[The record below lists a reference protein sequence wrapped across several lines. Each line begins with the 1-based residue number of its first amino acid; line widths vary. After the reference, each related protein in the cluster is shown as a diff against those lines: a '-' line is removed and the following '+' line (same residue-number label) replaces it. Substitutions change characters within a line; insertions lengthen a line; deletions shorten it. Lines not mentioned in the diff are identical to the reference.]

1 MAIFTVAA
9 VAFLPLVFP
18 LFCAPFAFLGA
29 LARHPF
35 VALAVKVCRGAG
47 FGETY
52 RVSAY
57 ATGLSQLASL
67 AGSLVPIIGPLLALG
82 LAVYVSGLGIK
93 GAHGTNART
102 VVSSRFG
109 RRCERRVGKITFRQR
124 GWRGMQNGLLIE
136 LTQREFDALLTLD
149 QGIPHKQSLKESG
162 A

>member
-1 MAIFTVAA
+1 MVLLSGAPISQKEGPTATAAVLAIFAVAA
-9 VAFLPLVFP
+9 VALPLVFP

-67 AGSLVPIIGPLLALG
+67 AGSFVPIIGPLLALS

-102 VVSSRFG
+102 VVSI
-109 RRCERRVGKITFRQR
+109 VLPTMPYNNTLR
-124 GWRGMQNGLLIE
+124 GVAYPRHEGTP
-136 LTQREFDALLTLD
+136 LT
-149 QGIPHKQSLKESG
+149 PSLSSG
-162 A
+162 

>member
-1 MAIFTVAA
+1 MVLLIGAPISQEEGPTATAAVLAIFAVAA

-57 ATGLSQLASL
+57 ATGLSHLASL

-102 VVSSRFG
+102 VVSIVLPTMPYNNTLRA
-109 RRCERRVGKITFRQR
+109 
-124 GWRGMQNGLLIE
+124 WRTPVM
-136 LTQREFDALLTLD
+136 RAR
-149 QGIPHKQSLKESG
+149 P
-162 A
+162 

>member
-1 MAIFTVAA
+1 MDLLIGAPISQEEGPTATAAVLAIFTVAA

-102 VVSSRFG
+102 VVSIVLPTMP
-109 RRCERRVGKITFRQR
+109 CNNTLR
-124 GWRGMQNGLLIE
+124 GVAYPRHEGTP
-136 LTQREFDALLTLD
+136 LT
-149 QGIPHKQSLKESG
+149 PSLSSG
-162 A
+162 